1 MYYPELALG
10 IANLLIEEYNMRAK
24 EFLPETKLHGTYGHV
39 TTNVSDALPSA
50 FVQRDLRNT
59 DPYMQYRYSMALA
72 GARANAEYD
81 VNFEQ
86 ESAWAENFSIVT
98 YAKEDEETIRLADA
112 MMDVKATRV
121 AAAGSKETNVNA
133 VSPVPARKTNK
144 YGV

>member
-1 MYYPELALG
+1 VLG

-50 FVQRDLRNT
+50 FVQRELRNT

-72 GARANAEYD
+72 GARANAEYAI
-81 VNFEQ
+81 NFDQ
-86 ESAWAENFSIVT
+86 ETAWAENFSIVT

-112 MMDVKATRV
+112 MMDVNATRV

-133 VSPVPARKTNK
+133 TSPVPTKKKNK